1 MTRKDDIH
9 VRSLQTYKEMLETE
23 DLHRRVWKYPEP
35 TNAKLLLTVKETGGY
50 VVGAY
55 LKGELVGFSYALLAK
70 DDKGL
75 YLRSQSLVVL
85 KEFRDRGIGLLLRR
99 AQRNYTL
106 GLGMK
111 RMEWTFD
118 PLQTR
123 LGSFY
128 IKKLGAIVKR
138 YHPHLYERPEMKSL
152 KRVTSDR
159 FYAEWYL
166 DSPRVVSRL
175 EHLSSSRQKKE
186 AKISEEILVN
196 RVSFTKDA
204 PEIIDYCLN
213 MDSVELLVEIPGNI
227 EDILPF
233 PDIRQQWRSS
243 TQKIFDTYI
252 NQKKYTVVDFIGLE
266 NKGKRRN
273 FYLLSKKPEENLPA

>member
-1 MTRKDDIH
+1 MARKDDIQI
-9 VRSLQTYKEMLETE
+9 RSLQTYKELLETE
-23 DLHRRVWKYPEP
+23 DLHRKVWKYPEP

-50 VVGAY
+50 VAGAY

-70 DDKGL
+70 DEKGL

-99 AQRNYTL
+99 AQRDYAL

-111 RMEWTFD
+111 KMEWTFD

-175 EHLSSSRQKKE
+175 EHLSSSGQKKE
-186 AKISEEILVN
+186 PTSISEEILVN
-196 RVSFTKDA
+196 SVSFSEDT
-204 PEIIDYCLN
+204 PEISDYSLDRN
-213 MDSVELLVEIPGNI
+213 FPELLVEIPGNI

-252 NQKKYTVVDFIGLE
+252 NQKKYTVVDFISLG

-273 FYLLSKKPEENLPA
+273 FYLLSKKPPGDPA